1 MALSPEQI
9 ASQIEDLGI
18 DLPQS
23 LATVIQAAADLAIE
37 EIKAGMNFRQNSS
50 DGVRASI
57 YSTLDETTMTL
68 GITMP
73 VHGFFQNFGVIGTK
87 NNTTQKS
94 GGLDELTAEAF
105 GVGEGYQFSFD
116 PGKSMIGGDL
126 PFGVRVKIHRDGL
139 NAKEFLDLDAFLSS
153 VETYVNENL
162 EL

>member
-1 MALSPEQI
+1 MALSPAQI
-9 ASQIEDLGI
+9 ASQISDLGI

-23 LATVIQAAADLAIE
+23 LADVIQAAADIAIE
-37 EIKAGMNFRQNSS
+37 EIKAGMDFRQNSS
-50 DGVRASI
+50 DGVRATI
-57 YSTLDETTMTL
+57 QATFDESTMTL
-68 GITMP
+68 GILMP
-73 VHGFFQNFGVIGTK
+73 EHGYYQNFGVIGTK
-87 NNTTQKS
+87 NKTTQKA

-105 GVGEGYQFSFD
+105 GVSEGYQFSFD
-116 PGKSMIGGDL
+116 SDKKMIGGDL